1 MQSKREESKK
11 IKSGLRKGEM
21 LRVKDIPERR

>member
-21 LRVKDIPERR
+21 LRV